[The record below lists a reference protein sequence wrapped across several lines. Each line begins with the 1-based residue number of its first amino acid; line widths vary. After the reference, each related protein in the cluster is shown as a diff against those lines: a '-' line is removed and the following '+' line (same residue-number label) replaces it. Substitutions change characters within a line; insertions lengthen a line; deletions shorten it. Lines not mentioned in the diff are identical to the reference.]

1 MYVQGKWPFK
11 STTVAVVNKWT
22 PPQSTIDECILDLC
36 ALFHGEFSSER
47 SRDGVTRSFQKTGLM
62 HDQTGKFT
70 LYEVGKKNG
79 TLPIPPSRT
88 LEAFTHDADDMSQN
102 QLLDVMMDFN
112 DNFVDADDA

>member
-1 MYVQGKWPFK
+1 
-11 STTVAVVNKWT
+11 
-22 PPQSTIDECILDLC
+22 
-36 ALFHGEFSSER
+36 LFHGEFSSER
-47 SRDGVTRSFQKTGLM
+47 FCDGVTRSFQKTGLM

-79 TLPIPPSRT
+79 TLPIPHSRT
-88 LEAFTHDADDMSQN
+88 LEAFTHDANDMSQN